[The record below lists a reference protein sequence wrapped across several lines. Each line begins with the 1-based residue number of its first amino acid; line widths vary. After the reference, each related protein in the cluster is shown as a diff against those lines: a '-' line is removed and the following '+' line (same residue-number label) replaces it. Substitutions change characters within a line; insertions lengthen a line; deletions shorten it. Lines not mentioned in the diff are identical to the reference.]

1 MFVLIGSQIRQGRS
15 RQLHRGLGGALS
27 SASGSQQRTAQQ
39 QLQHQPKLST
49 SASTSAVSGDGA
61 SEELREGVQ
70 YMTSEQSTAT
80 AWDTPRPKLGT
91 WPNIEPG
98 VGRPDV
104 VQPPEPSV
112 FVKER
117 KMPII
122 GGVSD
127 ADLIS
132 EYDRI
137 RGTADLNDNSAWT
150 SGL

>member
-1 MFVLIGSQIRQGRS
+1 MFALIGSQLRRGRS
-15 RQLHRGLGGALS
+15 DQLHRGLGGALS
-27 SASGSQQRTAQQ
+27 SGSCSQQRMAM
-39 QLQHQPKLST
+39 ST
-49 SASTSAVSGDGA
+49 STSISAASADGA
-61 SEELREGVQ
+61 SEERREGAQ
-70 YMTSEQSTAT
+70 YMTSEHSTAS
-80 AWDTPRPKLGT
+80 AWDTPQPKLGT

-132 EYDRI
+132 ENDRI
-137 RGTADLNDNSAWT
+137 RGTADVNDNSA
-150 SGL
+150 